1 MGFVICYCCTL
12 LINSVAFVIRTAR
25 IDSLPAMLT
34 PYDIDTLMSRTHLD
48 LRGVMTA
55 PNAGAPADTL
65 PPVENSGIDF
75 PCLIV
80 WTIMHQA
87 IAFLHLLL
95 TIHLNTYPLL
105 IRTSSA
111 EAPGTDDPSVVLLP
125 SPPTL

>member
-1 MGFVICYCCTL
+1 ML
-12 LINSVAFVIRTAR
+12 LLHLINQLCSIRDR
-25 IDSLPAMLT
+25 HSSKRLIDGNVNPLL
-34 PYDIDTLMSRTHLD
+34 YGIDTLMSRIHLD

-80 WTIMHQA
+80 WTIVHQSV
-87 IAFLHLLL
+87 AFLYLLL

-105 IRTSSA
+105 VQTSSA

>member
-1 MGFVICYCCTL
+1 ML
-12 LINSVAFVIRTAR
+12 LLHLINQLCSIRDTHSSKR
-25 IDSLPAMLT
+25 LIDGNVNPL
-34 PYDIDTLMSRTHLD
+34 YGIDTLMSRIHLD

-111 EAPGTDDPSVVLLP
+111 EAPGTDHPSVVLLP

>member
-1 MGFVICYCCTL
+1 ML
-12 LINSVAFVIRTAR
+12 LLHLINQRSIRDTHSSKR
-25 IDSLPAMLT
+25 LIDGNVNPL
-34 PYDIDTLMSRTHLD
+34 YGIDTLMSRIHLD

-80 WTIMHQA
+80 WILVHQSV
-87 IAFLHLLL
+87 AFLYLLL

-111 EAPGTDDPSVVLLP
+111 EAPGTDYPSVVLLP